1 MTSSLFDERFVF
13 LNQTYKNKDEII
25 MMLGS
30 CMETFQCAK
39 AGYTDE
45 LLKREQIDPTA
56 LWFHSRGV
64 ALPHIHDA
72 YVTTSKIGVL
82 TLTNPVPFK
91 QMGAPNKGIPV
102 SIVCLLGIK
111 NEQLA
116 KEAVYQLLIKLQDH
130 AFLLAL
136 CSLSSSKEAVHLL
149 NKWLLEHE
157 EELK

>member
-13 LNQTYKNKDEII
+13 LNQTYKDKEEII
-25 MMLGS
+25 LKLGS
-30 CMETFQCAK
+30 CMETFQCAE

-45 LLKREQIDPTA
+45 LLTREQIAPTA
-56 LWFHSRGV
+56 LRIHSIGV

-91 QMGAPNKGIPV
+91 QMGATNKGIPV

-111 NEQLA
+111 NERLA

-130 AFLLAL
+130 AFLLAI
-136 CSLSSSKEAVHLL
+136 CSLSSSKEAIQLL
-149 NKWLLEHE
+149 SKCLVEHE
-157 EELK
+157 EELQ